1 MREDPNISPRLIEE
15 VLYSHPAVA
24 EAAVVGMKDQ
34 VYGENIKAFVTLKP
48 GNTIAAGELI
58 EYCQGKLK
66 KFFVPKE
73 VVIIPAMPKTLVGKI
88 LKKELR
94 KM

>member
-1 MREDPNISPRLIEE
+1 M
-15 VLYSHPAVA
+15 
-24 EAAVVGMKDQ
+24 
-34 VYGENIKAFVTLKP
+34 
-48 GNTIAAGELI
+48 
-58 EYCQGKLK
+58 EYCRGKLK

-73 VVIIPAMPKTLVGKI
+73 VVVLKTMPKTLVGKI